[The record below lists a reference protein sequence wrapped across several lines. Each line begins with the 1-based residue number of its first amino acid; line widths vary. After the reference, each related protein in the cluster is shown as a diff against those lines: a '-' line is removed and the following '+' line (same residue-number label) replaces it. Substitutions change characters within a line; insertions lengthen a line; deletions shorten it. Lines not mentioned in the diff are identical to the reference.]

1 MSSVILLKGDI
12 MSKFSENLKN
22 FREKNKLTQKELAHL
37 LNVNRVSYARWENG
51 SREPNMET
59 IKKIATTLDISVNDL
74 LLEPSWNEYIK
85 KYPNRPNYSKIDWIP
100 YQEFEIESYYEIL
113 ENKDKRDKLK
123 KSILVAYLDEEN
135 IFEVYNYLL
144 KKWKLDEDETKDFNS
159 IFQEVQEY
167 NYLR

>member
-1 MSSVILLKGDI
+1 
-12 MSKFSENLKN
+12 MSKFSENLKE

-37 LNVNRVSYARWENG
+37 LGVNRVSYARWENG
-51 SREPNMET
+51 SREPNMKT
-59 IKKIATTLDISVNDL
+59 IKKIATTLDISVEDL
-74 LLEPSWNEYIK
+74 LVEPNWNEYIK
-85 KYPNRPNYSKIDWIP
+85 KYPDRPNYSKIDSVSYIDL
-100 YQEFEIESYYEIL
+100 EIDSYDEIR

-123 KSILVAYLDEEN
+123 KSILIAFLDGEN

-144 KKWKLDEDETKDFNS
+144 KKWNLNEDETKDFNS